1 MLQEELTKVC
11 VDEWLGESAGQ
22 GVRKRNILVWFFVL
36 VFVVFR
42 TLHGFA

>member
-1 MLQEELTKVC
+1 MLLEELTKFC
-11 VDEWLGESAGQ
+11 VDEWLGETAGQ
-22 GVRKRNILVWFFVL
+22 GVPKRNMLVCFFVL